1 MKKILILSH
10 QGLGD
15 IIVSIPIYKAV
26 NERYPNAVITATV
39 KTNTESE
46 LLRTQELADK
56 FLYLNTPNMS
66 KWEKLMWISNI
77 MFKRYDYIVAPF
89 GININMSILLR
100 FLSLSKYIVAS
111 YNNSLQKKL
120 INKPIAFHRYAK
132 RVYNNQQIASIF
144 IENANNYLPRLKVIP
159 SNILNKFQLNKDQ
172 KYIAIHPGTGC
183 LEKHRRWGGL
193 KYAELITLLLKD
205 NSSHFLILGIPNE
218 KDICNEITLNIKN
231 KKRVTNLVGKTTINE
246 TIEILSKCSYLISA
260 DSGIMHIASA
270 VNLTTFS
277 IFGPTAISLA
287 APYWNN
293 GKTISSLPP
302 CAPCYPDK
310 LLGCKDPVC
319 MQNVTV
325 DMVYNSIKVME

>member
-183 LEKHRRWGGL
+183 LEKHKRWTISGYRKL
-193 KYAELITLLLKD
+193 LINIIDNTKYKVIFVGSKAEQEIV
-205 NSSHFLILGIPNE
+205 NNILV
-218 KDICNEITLNIKN
+218 NIEEMYIRK
-231 KKRVTNLVGKTTINE
+231 VVQ
-246 TIEILSKCSYLISA
+246 
-260 DSGIMHIASA
+260 M
-270 VNLTTFS
+270 
-277 IFGPTAISLA
+277 
-287 APYWNN
+287 N
-293 GKTISSLPP
+293 GKTNLLELISIFSKKINNCIQTTIILF
-302 CAPCYPDK
+302 
-310 LLGCKDPVC
+310 
-319 MQNVTV
+319 
-325 DMVYNSIKVME
+325 S